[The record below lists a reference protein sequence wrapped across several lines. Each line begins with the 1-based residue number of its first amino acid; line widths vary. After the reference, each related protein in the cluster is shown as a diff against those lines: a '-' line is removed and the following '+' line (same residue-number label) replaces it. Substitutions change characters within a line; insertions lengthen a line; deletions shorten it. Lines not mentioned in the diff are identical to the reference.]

1 MLLRRSFQ
9 LLLSGMLCALAS
21 TTSAQEQPHSADY
34 LEPKGI
40 ISLTELLRVIQFYN
54 LGIYSCDGAGE
65 DGFQPGGD
73 GCTGPYHDAD
83 YAPADGRI
91 SLFEALR
98 LIQFYNAGG
107 YSRVCIESEDGFT
120 PIPGTLELCPAEGA
134 SEGSIDGVNE
144 GIEEGTQEGAGEGIA
159 EGEGEGSLEGVQEG
173 VLEGI
178 QDGALEGV
186 FEGTG
191 EGLIEGSPEG
201 GSEGTLEGNPEG
213 VVEGVSE
220 GAAEGSVEGSV
231 EGLTDGEGL
240 SEGEGI
246 VEGVNEG
253 TVEGAS
259 EGTLE
264 GEGVVEGQAEGV
276 LEGSTEGVNE
286 GAVEGIIEGVLEGSL
301 EGVVEGVVEGVFEGV
316 VEGVVE
322 GEPEGVLE
330 GSIEGTLEGEGALEG
345 EGQLEPE
352 PGPFAVASKRI
363 TFTDASRS
371 NRSIPA
377 TIYYPG
383 TSAGTDKPIAGNEAN
398 RFPVLVFA
406 HGFSIGIGFYNYIW
420 DGLVPAGYIVV
431 MCDTENG
438 SIFPPPDHGAFGR
451 DLAFLVDAMQVEGG
465 NPASFFHARVASRS
479 AVAGHSMGGGATMLS
494 VQHSQNIDTIVPIAA
509 ADTNPS
515 AIAAAPGISIPA
527 LVIGGSKD
535 CVAAPASNVRPMYDG
550 LASACRHYALIDD
563 GSHCQFAVDSTVCNL
578 GQIICAGQTFVSATV
593 QRSATLTLLRN
604 WLDLQLKEVGSPGD
618 FAATLA
624 AEDAA
629 NRVTYES
636 DCL

>member
-1 MLLRRSFQ
+1 
-9 LLLSGMLCALAS
+9 MLCAVA
-21 TTSAQEQPHSADY
+21 TSASAEERPHSADY
-34 LEPKGI
+34 LEPQGI

-54 LGIYSCDGAGE
+54 LGIYSCDGEGE
-65 DGFQPGGD
+65 DGFQPGGA
-73 GCTGPYHDAD
+73 GCSGPYHDAD

-98 LIQFYNAGG
+98 LIQFYNVGG
-107 YSRVCIESEDGFT
+107 YSRVCLDSEDGFA
-120 PIPGTLELCPAEGA
+120 PLFGTLELCPEEGA
-134 SEGSIDGVNE
+134 VEGAIDGVNE
-144 GIEEGTQEGAGEGIA
+144 GSQEGAQEGIIEGAGEGT
-159 EGEGEGSLEGVQEG
+159 LEGVQEG
-173 VLEGI
+173 AQEGVLEGVAEGGSEGLEEGS
-178 QDGALEGV
+178 QEGV
-186 FEGTG
+186 SEGS
-191 EGLIEGSPEG
+191 LEGSPEG
-201 GSEGTLEGNPEG
+201 SSEGQVEGIAEGSSEGSVEGSLEGLREGQGEGEGAPEGLSEGTAEGLAEGVQEGTLEGVLEGALEGEGLVEGQTEGIIEGSAEGIAEGAIEGTPEGIVEGVAEGIVEGVIEGQPEG
-213 VVEGVSE
+213 VVEG
-220 GAAEGSVEGSV
+220 
-231 EGLTDGEGL
+231 TT
-240 SEGEGI
+240 
-246 VEGVNEG
+246 EG
-253 TVEGAS
+253 T
-259 EGTLE
+259 
-264 GEGVVEGQAEGV
+264 GEGV
-276 LEGSTEGVNE
+276 
-286 GAVEGIIEGVLEGSL
+286 
-301 EGVVEGVVEGVFEGV
+301 
-316 VEGVVE
+316 
-322 GEPEGVLE
+322 
-330 GSIEGTLEGEGALEG
+330 LEGEGALEG

-352 PGPFAVASKRI
+352 PGPFAVANKRI

-383 TSAGTDKPIAGNEAN
+383 TSAGADKPIAGNEAN

-451 DLAFLVDAMQVEGG
+451 DLAFLVDAMQAEGA
-465 NPASFFHARVASRS
+465 NPASFFHAKVGARS

-563 GSHCQFAVDSTVCNL
+563 GSHCQFAVDSTICNL
-578 GQIICAGQTFVSATV
+578 GQVICAGQTFVNAGV
-593 QRSATLTLLRN
+593 QRSATLTLLKN
-604 WLDLQLKEVGSPGD
+604 WLDLQLKEVGSAGD
-618 FAATLA
+618 FAGILA

-636 DCL
+636 DCP